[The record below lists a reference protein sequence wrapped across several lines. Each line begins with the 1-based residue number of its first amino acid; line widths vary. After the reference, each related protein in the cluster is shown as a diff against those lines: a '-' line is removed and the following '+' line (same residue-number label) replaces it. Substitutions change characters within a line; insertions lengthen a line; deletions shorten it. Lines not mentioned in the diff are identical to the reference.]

1 MSEITDLYPSRVDDK
16 PGMMDRRD
24 PVVYGEKRNQHPL
37 SAQQLK
43 SYEKNGFLLLVNHFS
58 MEEMVE
64 YQEEAKRL
72 AISQK
77 NSASS
82 AVITEPDSGIVRS
95 VFNIHQSSEVF
106 KKLSSNRRLVGMVS
120 QILDSEVYIHQS
132 RINYKPAFDGKEFY
146 WHSDFETW
154 HIEDGMP
161 RMRAVSCSIFLTKNT
176 SFNGAL
182 MLIPGSHKKFV
193 SCVGKTP
200 EKHYEKSLKKQE
212 YGVPDHESITSLA
225 TPQGL
230 KYAEGLAGSVV
241 LFDCNTLHG
250 SGGNI
255 SPWPRNSVFFV
266 YNSVENTLLE
276 PFGAPE
282 PRPEFIASR
291 DFSPI
296 EQHKK

>member
-1 MSEITDLYPSRVDDK
+1 MSEITDLYPSRIDDK
-16 PGMMDRRD
+16 PGMMDRQD
-24 PVVYGEKRNQHPL
+24 PVVYGEKRNQYPL
-37 SAQQLK
+37 SSQQLK
-43 SYEKNGFLLLVNHFS
+43 LYEENGFLLLANHIS
-58 MEEMVE
+58 KEEIVE
-64 YQEEAKRL
+64 YQEEAIRL
-72 AISQK
+72 AISEK
-77 NSASS
+77 NSASP
-82 AVITEPDSGIVRS
+82 AVITEPGSGIVRS
-95 VFNIHQSSEVF
+95 AFNIHQTSDVF
-106 KKLSSNRRLVGMVS
+106 RKLSCSRRLVKMVS
-120 QILDSEVYIHQS
+120 QILDSEVYVHQS

-154 HIEDGMP
+154 HVEDGMP
-161 RMRAVSCSIFLTKNT
+161 RMRAVSCSIFLTQNT

-182 MLIPGSHKKFV
+182 MLIPGSHKKFIL
-193 SCVGKTP
+193 CVGKTP

-212 YGVPDHESITSLA
+212 YGVPDHQSITSLA
-225 TPQGL
+225 TSHGL
-230 KYAEGLAGSVV
+230 KYAEGLAGTVV

-266 YNSVENTLLE
+266 YNSIKNTPLE

-296 EQHKK
+296 EQHTS